1 MRIGLIR
8 HGETDWNRKALF
20 QGVSD
25 IPLNETGYDQAR
37 RTAVLLEG
45 QPWSALYCSPLSRTT
60 QTATELGRITGLGEP
75 TPLPDVI
82 ERSFGELEG
91 LSVFLPDGT
100 RRLADHPTVEPVATV
115 LERTYRAL
123 GQVKAEVGSDA
134 LIVTHGTVIRLL
146 LNDRLTVA
154 SPAIQNLALTVLE
167 TDPDARHGYRV
178 RLANGYPVAAEL
190 THTV

>member
-8 HGETDWNRKALF
+8 HGETDWNKQALF
-20 QGVSD
+20 QGTSD

-45 QPWSALYCSPLSRTT
+45 QSWGALYCSPLSRTT
-60 QTATELGRITGLGEP
+60 QTAIEISRTAELSEP
-75 TPLPDVI
+75 VALPEVI

-91 LSVFLPDGT
+91 ASVFLPDGT
-100 RRLADHPTVEPVATV
+100 RRLADHPSVEPVDAV
-115 LERTYRAL
+115 LERTYHGL
-123 GQVKAEVGSDA
+123 GHVAGSAGSDA

-146 LNDRLTVA
+146 LNDLLTVA

-167 TDPDARHGYRV
+167 VDADAPRGYRV
-178 RLANGYPVAAEL
+178 RLANGYPVAPQL
-190 THTV
+190 LRGV